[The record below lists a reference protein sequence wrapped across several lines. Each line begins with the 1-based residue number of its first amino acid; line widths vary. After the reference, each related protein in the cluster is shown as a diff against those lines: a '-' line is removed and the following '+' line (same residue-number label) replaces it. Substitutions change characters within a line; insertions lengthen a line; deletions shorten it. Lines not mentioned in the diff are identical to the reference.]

1 MSNQDFVIP
10 NVLADRYATKE
21 MVAIFNPINKIIAE
35 RIFWI
40 TILKLQKKA
49 GLPITDSDI
58 ASYEKVIDK
67 VDLASIGKRELA
79 VRHDVKARIEEFNHL
94 AGVEKI
100 HIGMTSRD
108 LTENIELIQIRDGL
122 NLVRKR
128 TLETLFLLEQKISKY
143 EKTYIAGRSHNVPAQ
158 VTTLGKRFA
167 SCAQELIFSLSS
179 LEELISRL
187 PLRGL
192 KGPVGTGADQISALG
207 SAKDLAKLEEQI
219 AENFGFENTLTS
231 VGQIYPRSID
241 FEVVSKLLQIASAP
255 SSFATTIRLMAGS
268 KLASEGFKAG
278 QVGSSAMPHKMN
290 SRSSERING
299 MMVLLRGYT
308 TMAADLAGD
317 QWNEGDVSC
326 SVVRRVVIADSFFV
340 IDGLLHTFMTI
351 LNEFGIFEDEIN
363 KELKEQL
370 PFLATTQILMAC
382 VKAGMGREI
391 AHEVIK
397 KHATTKS
404 ADQFFT
410 SLANEK
416 DFPLSLAQLN
426 DLIKNPADFAGDAIS
441 QSKEIAEQINKLT
454 KGEIKKVELEDL
466 I

>member
-1 MSNQDFVIP
+1 MSTP
-10 NVLADRYATKE
+10 NVLATRYATKE
-21 MVAIFNPINKIIAE
+21 MVAIFDPVNKIIAE
-35 RIFWI
+35 RKFWI
-40 TILKLQKKA
+40 TILNFQKKA

-58 ASYEKVIDK
+58 AAYEKVINN
-67 VDLASIGKRELA
+67 VDLASIEKREKA
-79 VRHDVKARIEEFNHL
+79 SRHDVKARIEEFNAL

-122 NLVRKR
+122 NLMRRR
-128 TLETLFLLEQKISKY
+128 TLETLFLLEKNITKY
-143 EKTYIAGRSHNVPAQ
+143 EKTYLVGRSHNVAAQ
-158 VTTLGKRFA
+158 VTTVGKRFA
-167 SCAQELIFSLSS
+167 TCGEELLFSLTA

-187 PLRGL
+187 PLKGL
-192 KGPVGTGADQISALG
+192 KGPVGSGQDGISALG
-207 SAKDLAKLEEQI
+207 SAKDLAKMEETI
-219 AENFGFENTLTS
+219 EKEFGFENTLTS

-255 SSFATTIRLMAGS
+255 SSMATTIRLMAGS
-268 KLASEGFKAG
+268 GLASEGFKAG

-326 SVVRRVVIADSFFV
+326 SVVRRVVIPDSFYV
-340 IDGLLHTFMTI
+340 ADGLLHTFMTI
-351 LNEFGIFEDEIN
+351 LTEFGIFEENIN
-363 KELKEQL
+363 KELSENL
-370 PFLATTQILMAC
+370 PFLASTQILMSC

-391 AHEVIK
+391 AHEMIK
-397 KHATTKS
+397 KHATTTTPS
-404 ADQFFT
+404 NFFAALT
-410 SLANEK
+410 GEK
-416 DFPLSLAQLN
+416 DFPLTIDQLN
-426 DLIKNPADFAGDAIS
+426 QLIKNPADFAGSAVE
-441 QSKEIAEQINKLT
+441 QSKEIADAINKVT
-454 KGEIKKVELEDL
+454 KGEISKVELQQL